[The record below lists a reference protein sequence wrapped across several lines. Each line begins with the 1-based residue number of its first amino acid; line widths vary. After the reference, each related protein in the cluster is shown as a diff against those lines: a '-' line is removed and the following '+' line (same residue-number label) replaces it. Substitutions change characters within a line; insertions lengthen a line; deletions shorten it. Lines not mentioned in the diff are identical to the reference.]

1 MAVAGSACHT
11 SRHWARC
18 NSDGLTALPPC
29 RPTALPFGMF
39 ERPGSVPAR
48 GPLPKPK
55 SPAEAREYLKE
66 AAFEAP
72 DVSEVRLSSEEFTS
86 FCPLTGQPDF
96 GTVSIEYQPGRLCIE
111 SRSLKY
117 YLWSYRD
124 EGAFYE
130 SVAARIADDV
140 VYAIAP
146 RRVEVTVTQ
155 NVRGGIGIVAKAVR
169 EA

>member
-1 MAVAGSACHT
+1 M
-11 SRHWARC
+11 
-18 NSDGLTALPPC
+18 SDKH
-29 RPTALPFGMF
+29 
-39 ERPGSVPAR
+39 GSVPAR

-55 SPAEAREYLKE
+55 NPAEAREYLKQTAF
-66 AAFEAP
+66 AAPA
-72 DVSEVRLSSEEFTS
+72 VSEVCLTSEEFTS

-96 GTVSIEYQPGRLCIE
+96 GTVTIEYQPDKLCIE

-130 SVAARIADDV
+130 AVAARIADDV
-140 VYAIAP
+140 VYAVAP
-146 RRVEVTVTQ
+146 KRVAVTVTQ
-155 NVRGGIGIVAKAVR
+155 NVRGGIGIVATAVR